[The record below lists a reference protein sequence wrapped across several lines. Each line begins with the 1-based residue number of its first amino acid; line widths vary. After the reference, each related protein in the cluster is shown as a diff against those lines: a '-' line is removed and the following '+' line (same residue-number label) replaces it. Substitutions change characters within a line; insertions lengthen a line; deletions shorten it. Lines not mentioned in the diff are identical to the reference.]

1 VLASDYIC
9 GRFTIVNGKLAITT
23 STGLNQM
30 VSGKSDDVMV
40 RSRLTFR
47 LHTYMYLLI
56 RSQGAARKLCIEV
69 EPGHNCKSVP
79 LDH

>member
-1 VLASDYIC
+1 
-9 GRFTIVNGKLAITT
+9 
-23 STGLNQM
+23 M

-79 LDH
+79 FDH